1 MSRVFERILVK
12 ELTFYLK
19 KFSLLPQGSV
29 IVSLLFLICINDLVY
44 SIDDDININIF
55 ADDTKLYL
63 ISNNINNIFKLQ
75 RAIDQF

>member
-29 IVSLLFLICINDLVY
+29 IVSLLFLICINDLVD